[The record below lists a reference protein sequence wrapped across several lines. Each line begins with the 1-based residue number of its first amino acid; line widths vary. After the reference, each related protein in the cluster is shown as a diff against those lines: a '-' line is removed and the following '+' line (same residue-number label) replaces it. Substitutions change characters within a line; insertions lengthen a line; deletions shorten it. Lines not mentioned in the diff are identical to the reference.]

1 GLVAALAGLECA
13 IRHEQSV
20 HRPTKMPEFL
30 PSLVGSTI
38 ISDFP
43 NTLTRLGFS
52 TVHGVVFAYFVL
64 SGPGLPLRS

>member
-30 PSLVGSTI
+30 PSLVGQNRGIMS
-38 ISDFP
+38 SSKNARGMD
-43 NTLTRLGFS
+43 RLVSCADQERTGVERS
-52 TVHGVVFAYFVL
+52 HGWE
-64 SGPGLPLRS
+64 